1 MVFFSIF
8 FRTLG
13 FLSALLIFL
22 IIVNILLSF
31 SKDLEKKQ
39 FVMTDGISS
48 SNNIIAN
55 MNLNGPIFN
64 NYSNILGNNFLGYI
78 NPEQVKLYLEELKKI
93 KINILIININSPG
106 GTVSATAELE
116 KIIYEFKKSTN
127 VKVYIF
133 TKEILASGGYWVAT
147 SADKIFASYG
157 SVIGSIGV
165 SGPSWFYYNTPTS
178 LSSGIL
184 GETIE
189 TKNGIEV
196 FNQNAGEGKDLFNPY
211 RRPKTNEI
219 KHLQNIVDEIYNDF
233 ITKVSKSRKI
243 EIFDLKNSIGALI
256 YSSNQAKENFLI
268 DDVINYETLIKLI
281 IKENNFEDYKIYE
294 NKVSNS
300 ILENLLIGYQGQTNK
315 ENILENICR
324 NLETNINVVIP
335 IYLKECW
342 VKLYYLVLGF

>member
-13 FLSALLIFL
+13 FLSALLIFI

-31 SKDLEKKQ
+31 SDDLQRKQ

-64 NYSNILGNNFLGYI
+64 NYSNVLGNNFFGYI
-78 NPEQVKLYLEELKKI
+78 HPEQVRSYLEELKKL
-93 KINILIININSPG
+93 KINVLIININSPG

-127 VKVYIF
+127 VKVYFF

-147 SADKIFASYG
+147 TADKIFASYG

-165 SGPSWFYYNTPTS
+165 SGPSWFYFNTPTS

-184 GETIE
+184 GESIE

-196 FNQNAGEGKDLFNPY
+196 FSQNAGEGKDLFNPY

-219 KHLQNIVDEIYNDF
+219 KHLQNIVDDIYNDF

-243 EIFDLKNSIGALI
+243 EISDLKNSIGALI
-256 YSSNQAKENFLI
+256 YSSNQAKKNFLI

-300 ILENLLIGYQGQTNK
+300 ILENLLIGYQGQTNE

-335 IYLKECW
+335 IYLKEC
-342 VKLYYLVLGF
+342 